1 MKLALLL
8 TVCGVLLLGA
18 PVGAQQPPA
27 GAPAEQA
34 PPEETGPP
42 KQEAVSGGTLPDD
55 LLGRWLVIGWVGIR
69 DEEHAKTTAALWDVT
84 REDAQIV
91 FTENYREMPS
101 RIAQALA
108 DANAEDRAWRPS
120 PQDLSE
126 IANGWDT
133 LPMRDPKVATQR
145 NEIYGKDG
153 FDRDFQNE
161 EQTKN
166 AIWAARQ
173 TSHFRRSAQ
182 PSVRGINVFG
192 ATEARDGGYAGNY
205 TTATIA
211 AAPFPIPITLK
222 GKFQMY
228 RVAGASEPKARK
240 GFWSSLFSGC
250 GK

>member
-1 MKLALLL
+1 MKLPFLLVVCGALLL
-8 TVCGVLLLGA
+8 SA
-18 PVGAQQPPA
+18 PVGAQPQP

-42 KQEAVSGGTLPDD
+42 KQEAVSAGTLPED
-55 LLGRWLVIGWVGIR
+55 LLGRWLVVGWVGIR
-69 DEEHAKTTAALWDVT
+69 DDEHAKTTTGLWNVT
-84 REDAQIV
+84 LEDAQIV
-91 FTENYREMPS
+91 FNENYREMPK
-101 RIAQALA
+101 RIAGLLT
-108 DANAEDRAWRPS
+108 DANSEDKAWRPT

-126 IANGWDT
+126 LASAWDT
-133 LPMRDPKVATQR
+133 LPERDPKIATQR

-173 TSHFRRSAQ
+173 TAFFRRSAA
-182 PSVRGINVFG
+182 PSVRSINVFG

-205 TTATIA
+205 TAATIA

-228 RVAGASEPKARK
+228 RVSGPIEPKSKK
-240 GFWSSLFSGC
+240 GFWASLFSGC